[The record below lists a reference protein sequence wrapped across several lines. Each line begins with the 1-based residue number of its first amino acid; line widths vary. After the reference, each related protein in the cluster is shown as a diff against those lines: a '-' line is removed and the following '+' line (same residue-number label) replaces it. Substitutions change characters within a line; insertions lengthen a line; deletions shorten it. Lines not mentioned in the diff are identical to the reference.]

1 MLHFTTPIVPAMSGL
16 ARRMRLRSPSSLK
29 CFPIEA

>member
-1 MLHFTTPIVPAMSGL
+1 MLIFTTLIVPKMSGL
-16 ARRMRLRSPSSLK
+16 GRRMRLRSPSSLK